1 MTERD
6 LPVMVNPIGNDEQ
19 PKGILDAGLHGRL
32 ILLLQGPFGGTVLAF
47 VKVDSTSVGSVK

>member
-1 MTERD
+1 
-6 LPVMVNPIGNDEQ
+6 MVNPIGNDEQ